1 MIKVDVNTSDSIV
14 WNATE
19 VYSKISYAM
28 STSTDLTIDLCHEGP
43 AFDTLNLHDYMVAE
57 SICYNYDLQ
66 RVTIITQNLKENY
79 NLCKVKKSFP
89 IHLMDNTFE
98 YRCVV
103 NNKKNLKHFG
113 FFIGR
118 GNAPRL
124 FLGAYLY
131 NNYKN
136 KIVHTNHLD
145 LDNEFYAS
153 NIGLERLITEYNIK
167 DIRAIAEYINQ
178 CPIGADTVNIDKSL
192 KLNPAQQLLKN
203 DKQTF
208 LELYNH
214 FAIEI
219 VAETYF
225 TGTTFFPTEK
235 IWRPIL
241 LKKPF
246 IVQGPTNY
254 LKNLQELG
262 FKTFSNWWDEGYG
275 EDPACWQ
282 PMEIIKVVD
291 KLSKLSTDSLSQIYK
306 DMEPTLEHNRLRLL
320 ELGNEDFKKIQNG

>member
-1 MIKVDVNTSDSIV
+1 MITVNVITSDSIV

-28 STSTDLTIDLCHEGP
+28 STSTDLSINLCNEGP
-43 AFDTLNLHDYMVAE
+43 AFDTLNLHDYMVSE
-57 SICYNYDLQ
+57 SIRYNYDLQ

-79 NLCKVKKSFP
+79 NVCKVKKSFP
-89 IHLMDNTFE
+89 SHLIDNTFE
-98 YRCVV
+98 YQCVV
-103 NNKKNLKHFG
+103 KNKKNLKHFG
-113 FFIGR
+113 FFVGR

-136 KIVHTNHLD
+136 KVVHTNHLD

-167 DIRAIAEYINQ
+167 NIRSIAEYINQ
-178 CPIGADTVNIDKSL
+178 CPISANTVSIDKSL

-254 LKNLQELG
+254 LKNLKELG
-262 FKTFSNWWDEGYG
+262 FKTFNNWWDEGYDD
-275 EDPACWQ
+275 DPADWSIH
-282 PMEIIKVVD
+282 EITKVID
-291 KLSKLSTDSLSQIYK
+291 QLSTLSSNDLRRIYNE
-306 DMEPTLEHNRLRLL
+306 MEPVLEHNKHRLL
-320 ELGNEDFKKIQNG
+320 ELANKDFRIIK